1 MRPDGEAARHGDV
14 VEAEEDGGAES
25 KGGEGRRRG
34 GGGVGGK
41 LPSHHV
47 AFSAYVKQIA
57 ALALATSAIMFC
69 PTETGLE

>member
-34 GGGVGGK
+34 GGVGGK

-57 ALALATSAIMFC
+57 ALATSAMFC